1 MLNSANGEVGPEWHG
16 EVSAFFVFRAGVQHC
31 AGFAPGAKFNF
42 SFIKVMINETPETG
56 KWTERS
62 SAAAATFS
70 DTAGMF
76 RLLFERSADAM
87 TLQDPLTGVFLDVN
101 AASVRITGAPDKAA
115 LLGSNPSI
123 ISPERQPD
131 GSLSAE
137 RVKEVIQLAL
147 ERGSHRFEWVINR
160 FDGTQLPV
168 EIVLTLIRGGDKPLL
183 LSVSRD
189 ITERKRTENEL
200 REHQQLL
207 VSVTDNISEA
217 IYRTGPNHEL
227 IFANR
232 AYLHMSGYH
241 SLEEM
246 RHVPRE
252 RLYAH
257 PDTRVRLL
265 ELLARNGMFRNE
277 EIEYIRRDGKHWWG
291 LTNSIAVRDELT
303 GKVLYHVGSVADI
316 TEQKQAAD
324 EIRKLNASL
333 EQRIT
338 ERTAELTA
346 SEARLRTIVDHAPE
360 AIVVFDGNTGRFLG
374 GNKHA
379 LNLYGVTE
387 EQLTRLGPW
396 DVSPELQPDGRPSA
410 LAARDWIAQALA
422 GRTPV
427 FEWLHRHSSGR
438 IVPTEVRL
446 VRLPAEGKNLLR
458 ASIIDNTE
466 HKRIEESLRRRGEQV
481 QKHRDVL
488 LRLARSDKSDFDKA
502 LRAITSQAA
511 QTMGIARVSYWSLQE
526 NDSALVCDLLY
537 LQPSGTVD
545 ENFKGTRISAE
556 GSPAYFAA
564 LAAKRPIT
572 ASDAF
577 THPATSELAEGYLKP
592 LGITSLLDVP
602 VWVRGEVVG
611 VICHEHIG
619 PAREW
624 SAEEIDFAS
633 SLAAMVSLALEESHR
648 ARSEA
653 LLRESEERFKA
664 LFALSPLGMARA
676 SWDGRFLQV
685 NESFARIIGYRPEEV
700 LALSYW
706 DVTPR
711 EFEEL
716 EKGILVTLERTGRFG
731 PVEKEYI
738 HRKGHRVPIV
748 INGMLLKTPNGTNE
762 IWGIV
767 EDITQRKKAEAAL
780 RESEEKFRALFEA
793 SSQGVVLHDEQ
804 QYLEVNPALAQML
817 GYDAPSELIGLNP
830 GITSPPTQ
838 PDGQNTAELAQKYI
852 QECLAKGQVRF
863 DWVARRKNGEEIP
876 VEVFLTR
883 VQLAGKQVIQAAVND
898 ITQRKQAEAELLKSL
913 AREKELGQLKSNFVS
928 MVSHEFRTPLGVIM
942 SSAEILENYLDQ
954 LDPDDRREQLLS
966 IRKNTRR
973 MADLMEEVLLLG
985 MVEAGKLD
993 FRPAALDFGAFCRR
1007 LVDELQSATSNK
1019 CSVQIAAAEET
1030 QAAFADERLL
1040 QHVFT
1045 NLLSNAV
1052 KYSPAGST
1060 VHLDVERDGDYA
1072 ICRVRDHGVGIPEA
1086 DLERLFSAFY
1096 RGRNVG
1102 QAPGTGLGLTIVKR
1116 CVELHRGKIKV
1127 ESAVGQG
1134 TTVTVKLP
1142 LFATHHQEAK

>member
-1 MLNSANGEVGPEWHG
+1 
-16 EVSAFFVFRAGVQHC
+16 
-31 AGFAPGAKFNF
+31 
-42 SFIKVMINETPETG
+42 MINEPNTDG
-56 KWTERS
+56 KWTERP
-62 SAAAATFS
+62 SAAESELS
-70 DTAGMF
+70 DTAAMF

-87 TLQDPLTGVFLDVN
+87 TLQDPRTGVFLDVN
-101 AASVRITGAPDKAA
+101 DASVRITGAPDKAA
-115 LLGSNPSI
+115 LLGSSPSI
-123 ISPERQPD
+123 ISPEHQPD
-131 GSLSAE
+131 GSLSADKV
-137 RVKEVIQLAL
+137 REVIQLAMAN
-147 ERGSHRFEWVINR
+147 GSHRFEWVINR

-168 EIVLTLIRGGDKPLL
+168 EIVLTLIHGGDRPLL

-200 REHQQLL
+200 RENQQLL

-217 IYRTGPNHEL
+217 IYRTGPDHEL
-227 IFANR
+227 TFANR
-232 AYLHMSGYH
+232 AYLHMSGYN

-252 RLYAH
+252 KLYAQ
-257 PDTRVRLL
+257 PNARVRLL
-265 ELLARNGMFRNE
+265 ELLARHGRFRNE
-277 EIEYIRRDGKHWWG
+277 EIEYLRRDGKHWWG
-291 LTNSIAVRDELT
+291 LTNSLAVRDEAT
-303 GKVLYHVGSVADI
+303 GKVLYHVGSVTDI
-316 TEQKQAAD
+316 TERRHAED
-324 EIRKLNASL
+324 EIRKLNTSL

-346 SEARLRTIVDHAPE
+346 SEARLRTILEHAPE
-360 AIVVFDGNTGRFLG
+360 AIVVFDGDTGRFLS

-379 LNLYGVTE
+379 LALYGVTDE
-387 EQLTRLGPW
+387 ELTRIGPW
-396 DVSPELQPDGRPSA
+396 DVSPEFQPDGRPSA
-410 LAARDWIAQALA
+410 VAAREWISQANA
-422 GRTPV
+422 GKTPV
-427 FEWLHRHSSGR
+427 FEWLHTHSSGR

-446 VRLPAEGKNLLR
+446 VRLPSEERTLLR

-466 HKRIEESLRRRGEQV
+466 HKRIEASLRHRSEQM

-488 LRLARSDKSDFDKA
+488 LKLARSNKSDFA
-502 LRAITSQAA
+502 RAIRVITRQAA
-511 QTMGIARVSYWSLQE
+511 TTMDVARVSYWSLQE
-526 NDSALVCDLLY
+526 NDSALVCELLH
-537 LQPSGTVD
+537 LHPADT
-545 ENFKGTRISAE
+545 EEEKFKGARLSATNA
-556 GSPAYFAA
+556 PAYFSA
-564 LAAKRPIT
+564 LALKRPI
-572 ASDAF
+572 AAGDVL
-577 THPATSELAEGYLKP
+577 THPATAGLIENYLQP

-648 ARSEA
+648 ARSES

-685 NESFARIIGYRPEEV
+685 NESFARIIGYTPEEV

-711 EFEEL
+711 EYEAQEQD
-716 EKGILVTLERTGRFG
+716 ILVTLQQTGRFG
-731 PVEKEYI
+731 PIEKEYI
-738 HRKGHRVPIV
+738 HKAGHRVPIV
-748 INGMLLKTPNGTNE
+748 INGMLLKTPGGTMNE
-762 IWGIV
+762 IWGI
-767 EDITQRKKAEAAL
+767 AE
-780 RESEEKFRALFEA
+780 
-793 SSQGVVLHDEQ
+793 
-804 QYLEVNPALAQML
+804 
-817 GYDAPSELIGLNP
+817 
-830 GITSPPTQ
+830 
-838 PDGQNTAELAQKYI
+838 
-852 QECLAKGQVRF
+852 
-863 DWVARRKNGEEIP
+863 
-876 VEVFLTR
+876 
-883 VQLAGKQVIQAAVND
+883 D

-954 LDPDDRREQLLS
+954 LEPEDRREQLVS

-973 MADLMEEVLLLG
+973 MADLMEEVLVLG

-993 FRPAALDFGAFCRR
+993 FRPTALDFAGFCRR
-1007 LVDELQSATSNK
+1007 LVDELQSATNNK
-1019 CSVQIAAAEET
+1019 CLVQISTPADVNT
-1030 QAAFADERLL
+1030 AFADERLL

-1045 NLLSNAV
+1045 NLLSNAM

-1060 VHLDVERDGDYA
+1060 VHFDVERDGDSA
-1072 ICRVRDHGVGIPEA
+1072 VCRIRDHGMGIPEA

-1096 RGRNVG
+1096 RGRNAG
-1102 QAPGTGLGLTIVKR
+1102 QVPGTGLGLTIVKR

-1127 ESAVGQG
+1127 ESTVGRG

-1142 LFATHHQEAK
+1142 LFENS